1 MILVSANLQ
10 FFLIQEYTKIVRL
23 ISKWSSTDFPLEA
36 PIATLESNI
45 VCPNIDYY
53 VTGVC
58 LNLLL
63 EWSTYEGEP
72 NVV

>member
-1 MILVSANLQ
+1 MELQ
-10 FFLIQEYTKIVRL
+10 
-23 ISKWSSTDFPLEA
+23 DFPLEA
-36 PIATLESNI
+36 PIVTTESNI
-45 VCPNIDYY
+45 VHPNIDYY

>member
-1 MILVSANLQ
+1 MELQ
-10 FFLIQEYTKIVRL
+10 
-23 ISKWSSTDFPLEA
+23 DFPLEA
-36 PIATLESNI
+36 PIVTPESNI
-45 VCPNIDYY
+45 VHPNIDHY

-72 NVV
+72 NVVWNMSSYCKIII

>member
-1 MILVSANLQ
+1 MELQ
-10 FFLIQEYTKIVRL
+10 
-23 ISKWSSTDFPLEA
+23 DFPLEA